1 MGNAY
6 AEEKQKGT
14 WRAIQCKKHRLS
26 YMTRSAVKS
35 PFAYSHSFTLDISQ
49 RAIFTTFA
57 LRSNLIRKL
66 LTFSRCSRVLQRE
79 RCCYW
84 GPCSPRYQS
93 QHNARERPSL
103 CVHHLHNPPMLF
115 RGLRSFHAP
124 AQIPHSIR
132 RNTTCGI

>member
-1 MGNAY
+1 MSLECRRY
-6 AEEKQKGT
+6 AVSKFLLSNFNILIPPRFHGECLRRGKAEGT

-79 RCCYW
+79 RYCYW

-103 CVHHLHNPPMLF
+103 C
-115 RGLRSFHAP
+115 LRTS
-124 AQIPHSIR
+124 SS
-132 RNTTCGI
+132 